1 MSVKKNKSLKYFEP
15 TKPIETAKDFTEELL
30 QYKEDEGNDLFILE
44 EGLEPLVEIDG
55 KKYRCFLEHPRMI
68 QSENV
73 LLSAASFIGNT
84 LGYKF
89 VYLRPVDEE

>member
-1 MSVKKNKSLKYFEP
+1 MFVSKQNNGERFLMSAKKDKSLKYFEP

-68 QSENV
+68 Q
-73 LLSAASFIGNT
+73 
-84 LGYKF
+84 
-89 VYLRPVDEE
+89 RPRQHRL